1 MERWVGP
8 HENHKGS
15 YKIEEGGK
23 GIKEGDMT
31 IELEIRVMQ
40 PWATKCVWPPET
52 RQDKEQ
58 ILSYSLQKKHSAA
71 DLF

>member
-40 PWATKCVWPPET
+40 P
-52 RQDKEQ
+52 
-58 ILSYSLQKKHSAA
+58 
-71 DLF
+71 